1 MAAESLFEVRFK
13 LRPAVR
19 EIQRAEQATEPA
31 VTAVRKTGRY
41 PRASQVL
48 ALALQ
53 FQEMIDRGE
62 VRDYADLAR
71 LGCVSR
77 ERISQIMMLVWLA
90 PDIQEAV
97 LRLPPYSGRAPFSE
111 AALRRIAKIVR
122 WDEQRL
128 EWQRLTGYLEPSGD
142 FHSDPQGG
150 TCQAEEFASV
160 QGVIL

>member
-1 MAAESLFEVRFK
+1 MAAGSLFEVRFK

-31 VTAVRKTGRY
+31 VTAVRRTGRY
-41 PRASQVL
+41 PRAAQVL

-90 PDIQEAV
+90 PDIQQTV
-97 LRLPPYSGRAPFSE
+97 LRLPPSERAPFSE
-111 AALRRIAKIVR
+111 GALRRIAKIVR

-128 EWQRLTGYLEPSGD
+128 EWQRLTDSPESPAD
-142 FHSDPQGG
+142 IHSDPQ
-150 TCQAEEFASV
+150 ADRRMDRF
-160 QGVIL
+160 